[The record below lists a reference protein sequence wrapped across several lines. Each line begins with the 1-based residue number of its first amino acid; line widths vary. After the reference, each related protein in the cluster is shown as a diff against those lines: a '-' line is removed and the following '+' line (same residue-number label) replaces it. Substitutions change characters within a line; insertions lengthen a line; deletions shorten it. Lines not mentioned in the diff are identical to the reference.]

1 MTKGNHDLRK
11 RGTGA
16 VIAGSGQGT
25 SSAGPVTLARR
36 GAVFHRVLPAQ
47 LACRIGARA
56 HAGERD
62 AWPAVVSIALGSF
75 ALVFSEVIPVGLLGD
90 ISGHL
95 RVSIGTGGLMV
106 VVPAVTAAV
115 AAPLLTLC
123 SARLERR
130 RVLVG
135 LSALVLV
142 SDVIAGLAPG
152 FAVMLAARAVLGIG
166 VGGFWVFGA
175 GAAIS
180 LVSEQA
186 RGTAMAVVSSGI
198 FIATVAS
205 LPAASLIGTLTTWRA
220 AFAVAAAFAVIAV
233 AAQLAAVP
241 RLGPGGRV
249 RPRSL
254 LTVVTLPV
262 SRIGLVAAGAIFFAN
277 FAAYTYIGP
286 LLHTRSGLGASAI
299 TLVLL
304 GFGLAGAA
312 GNFTAGVTVR
322 SHLRATL
329 MGSGLLIAVSALL
342 LAAVTGARPLTIAL
356 VAVWGLGFGAVP
368 VAAQS
373 WMAQAMPANLEGG
386 LALFVSALQGSL
398 AAGSAVGGIVYDAEG
413 PGGALI
419 VAAVF
424 AALGALSLLGR
435 AGAAIGAAP
444 APAVKTVSADRTTAR
459 TTPAGQA
466 QPAPSHGAVEGAG
479 NNAQRAR

>member
-1 MTKGNHDLRK
+1 MRLRN
-11 RGTGA
+11 RDRARPGTA
-16 VIAGSGQGT
+16 STSGSGQVT
-25 SSAGPVTLARR
+25 RPAGPVALARR
-36 GAVFHRVLPAQ
+36 GTVFHRMVPAH

-56 HAGERD
+56 RAGQRN

-95 RVSIGTGGLMV
+95 RVSVGTGGLMV
-106 VVPAVTAAV
+106 VVPAVAAAV
-115 AAPLLTLC
+115 AAPVLTLC

-130 RVLVG
+130 AVLVG

-142 SDVIAGLAPG
+142 SDVIAGIAPG
-152 FAVMLAARAVLGIG
+152 IGVMLAARAVLGIG

-186 RGTAMAVVSSGI
+186 RGTAVAVVSSGI

-220 AFAVAAAFAVIAV
+220 AFAVAAVFAVIAV

-262 SRIGLVAAGAIFFAN
+262 SRVGLVAAGAIFFAN
-277 FAAYTYIGP
+277 FTAYTYIGP
-286 LLHTRSGLGASAI
+286 LLHTRAGLGASAI

-322 SHLRATL
+322 RHLRATL

-373 WMAQAMPANLEGG
+373 WMARAMPANVEGG

-398 AAGSAVGGIVYDAEG
+398 AAGSAAGGVIYDAKG
-413 PGGALI
+413 PGGALT
-419 VAAVF
+419 VAA
-424 AALGALSLLGR
+424 AAAAAGSLALLGR
-435 AGAAIGAAP
+435 AGAAISSPP
-444 APAVKTVSADRTTAR
+444 AGSADLAR
-459 TTPAGQA
+459 ERGPEV
-466 QPAPSHGAVEGAG
+466 PAPSHGATDTGRK
-479 NNAQRAR
+479 QRATSS

>member
-1 MTKGNHDLRK
+1 MTRRSRDRAQQGA
-11 RGTGA
+11 GA
-16 VIAGSGQGT
+16 VTAGSGQPTSPAGQVAAAAEGT
-25 SSAGPVTLARR
+25 AL
-36 GAVFHRVLPAQ
+36 HRVVPAQ
-47 LACRIGARA
+47 LACRVSTGER
-56 HAGERD
+56 AGEHD
-62 AWPAVVSIALGSF
+62 AWFAVIAIAMGSF
-75 ALVFSEVIPVGLLGD
+75 ALVFSELIPVGLLGD

-95 RVSIGTGGLMV
+95 GVSVGTGGLMV

-115 AAPLLTLC
+115 AAPVLALC

-130 RVLVG
+130 GMLAG

-152 FAVMLAARAVLGIG
+152 IGVMLTARAMLGIG

-180 LVSEQA
+180 LVSERS

-220 AFAVAAAFAVIAV
+220 AFAVAAVFAVIAV
-233 AAQLAAVP
+233 GVQLAAVP
-241 RLGPGGRV
+241 RLGLGGRV

-254 LTVVTLPV
+254 LTVVTRPV

-286 LLHTRSGLGASAI
+286 LLHAKAGLGAGAI

-312 GNFTAGVTVR
+312 GNFTAGVIVR
-322 SHLRATL
+322 AHLRATL

-342 LAAVTGARPLTIAL
+342 LATVTGAHPLTIAL
-356 VAVWGLGFGAVP
+356 VAAWGLGFGAVP

-373 WMAQAMPANLEGG
+373 WMARAMPANIEGG

-398 AAGSAVGGIVYDAEG
+398 AAGSAAGGVIYDAKG
-413 PGGALI
+413 PA
-419 VAAVF
+419 
-424 AALGALSLLGR
+424 AALGLAAAVAAAGSLTLLGR
-435 AGAAIGAAP
+435 AGAAISSPPASSAHLPRERGQEVP
-444 APAVKTVSADRTTAR
+444 AP
-459 TTPAGQA
+459 PQ
-466 QPAPSHGAVEGAG
+466 GATDTAG
-479 NNAQRAR
+479 NSVQRTR